1 MNRKYYA
8 PYSVSYDVSGTY
20 AGMYTE
26 NAELAS
32 VTVGSVVYPVK
43 ATVVPL
49 IGVAAQPTMASI
61 PSTRDVTFVLTAPLA
76 IRRQVPPHQLAE
88 AAHDFTSVDFRNN
101 PAHRSKTF
109 DPA

>member
-8 PYSVSYDVSGTY
+8 PYNVSSEVSGTY

-32 VTVGSVVYPVK
+32 VTVGSVAYPVK

-49 IGVAAQPTMASI
+49 NGVSAPLTMASI

-76 IRRQVPPHQLAE
+76 IRR
-88 AAHDFTSVDFRNN
+88 
-101 PAHRSKTF
+101 
-109 DPA
+109 